1 MLTGGTPRTTGVFYD
16 DTYTRDMW
24 AAGTGCK
31 GPAGTET
38 QYAEN
43 LDQTDASGNIP
54 LFTSIDPSQ
63 LPLGMLSRTC
73 APVFPHQ
80 FLRTNTIF
88 NIARAA
94 GLYTAWSDKHPAY
107 EIVNGPSGEGVNDLF
122 TPEINTANDPTT
134 QGVAQTAAYDQLK
147 GAGDP
152 ERDPWQALRW
162 HRGGS
167 GTGHLR
173 HELPGGQRRSEARGS
188 HQIVPA
194 QPDQHVRSG
203 LCSGRLYAGDAGIH
217 TPAGAGPGVRG
228 RGAWL
233 DGRRIARGR
242 LAQSTALII
251 SAKHGQSPIDPAK
264 LAKIGD
270 QVTSVLT
277 AAGIQVAQDTT
288 DDVALVWLKDQHQ
301 STAAVGALQAD
312 KAGANTARID
322 FIVAGAGLAE
332 RFGNPLSN
340 SRTPDLIV
348 QPIPGTIYTRS
359 QAKVA
364 EHGGFADD
372 DTHVALLVVDG
383 SRRVDRARDDAQDRR
398 VSAPVRTTQIAPT
411 IVAFLGLDPSALE
424 SVRSERT
431 RVLPL

>member
-1 MLTGGTPRTTGVFYD
+1 MTSSKVQAILNEIHGKRSD
-16 DTYTRDMW
+16 
-24 AAGTGCK
+24 GTG
-31 GPAGTET
+31 A
-38 QYAEN
+38 
-43 LDQTDASGNIP
+43 
-54 LFTSIDPSQ
+54 
-63 LPLGMLSRTC
+63 
-73 APVFPHQ
+73 APVPA
-80 FLRTNTIF
+80 IF
-88 NIARAA
+88 GMNFQAVSVGQKLVDPIKSCQRNP
-94 GLYTAWSDKHPAY
+94 TSTCDPAY
-107 EIVNGPSGEGVNDLF
+107 VPGGYMPGTLAFTPQLAQALAYVDGALGSMVDALRGEGL
-122 TPEINTANDPTT
+122 
-134 QGVAQTAAYDQLK
+134 L
-147 GAGDP
+147 
-152 ERDPWQALRW
+152 
-162 HRGGS
+162 
-167 GTGHLR
+167 
-173 HELPGGQRRSEARGS
+173 
-188 HQIVPA
+188 
-194 QPDQHVRSG
+194 
-203 LCSGRLYAGDAGIH
+203 
-217 TPAGAGPGVRG
+217 
-228 RGAWL
+228 
-233 DGRRIARGR
+233 
-242 LAQSTALII
+242 QSTALII

-383 SRRVDRARDDAQDRR
+383 SRRVDRARDDAQDRH